1 MARVLAAVF
10 FADVFPQA
18 VVGLSLNSARDA
30 LDTLTIVTVDR
41 SATTRVMAD
50 QDMLAASDR
59 MVAQMKADLLADQQA
74 NSTQGNMS
82 SNVLDG
88 TLQLQSCSVWA
99 DPHVSGFDNTDN
111 IGPSAWALLAEG
123 HNVSRVSHNTSIA
136 SNASR
141 GNASFNGEFVA
152 EGGGEV
158 TNGVSTFDK
167 RPMDVNAY
175 DAGDFWLVKSK
186 HVHIQGR
193 FRLSGEFKPDRA
205 AIGSVA
211 VGGPFLHGHQFIV
224 SALDGK
230 IMFDKKSAPKG
241 EWERLEAKAGP
252 TIIQMIQEEPNV
264 IQVKLSG
271 DIGLLFRRFDKHV
284 DIKITMPP
292 QEGGIDGEC
301 GNYDGVAENDDEPNI
316 AARMGSIMIA
326 EKDSLFLPEE
336 VHHSRILDL
345 RRTFGMRSS
354 AHSIRGCLAMLFV
367 LPLLAFL

>member
-1 MARVLAAVF
+1 LTVSTVGKIGIKDKAESEVAVNT
-10 FADVFPQA
+10 
-18 VVGLSLNSARDA
+18 S
-30 LDTLTIVTVDR
+30 
-41 SATTRVMAD
+41 
-50 QDMLAASDR
+50 
-59 MVAQMKADLLADQQA
+59 
-74 NSTQGNMS
+74 QGNVS
-82 SNVLDG
+82 SNLVETSDNKA
-88 TLQLQSCSVWA
+88 LQSCSVWA

-111 IGPSAWALLAEG
+111 MGPSAWALLSEG
-123 HNVSRVSHNTSIA
+123 HNVSRVSQNTSLS
-136 SNASR
+136 SNMSR
-141 GNASFNGEFVA
+141 DRDRDGVNGSFDGLFVVGA
-152 EGGGEV
+152 DV
-158 TNGVSTFDK
+158 TNAMSTFDK

-186 HVHIQGR
+186 LVHIQGR
-193 FRLSGEFKPDRA
+193 FRLSGEFQPDRA

-224 SALDGK
+224 TALDGK
-230 IMFDKKSAPKG
+230 IMFDKKAAPQG